1 MISLTNET
9 IVNELTFICRNLEK
23 ATITSPNGRT
33 YSLQRVER
41 QGNTYV
47 PYVDLGVHCAPLK
60 CMTLPEC
67 LVFVGAQVY
76 KIKHASKEFLLDGQL
91 YHDTMYHPA
100 VINQTVIEKFKEFA
114 ALAK

>member
-67 LVFVGAQVY
+67 WVFVGSQVY
-76 KIKHASKEFLLDGQL
+76 MVKHVSKEFLLDGQL